1 MLFTL
6 SCSTAILAFFG
17 SLMYIL
23 MTYWVWI
30 FRDYHVLWWTSTMGD
45 EDDNDRQDGLLR
57 MDSKEHKEQYLLSLF
72 DKHILMKTT
81 TTNTC
86 TATIT

>member
-1 MLFTL
+1 
-6 SCSTAILAFFG
+6 
-17 SLMYIL
+17 
-23 MTYWVWI
+23 
-30 FRDYHVLWWTSTMGD
+30 MGD